1 MDGEPMEEE
10 FEVTMDMLK
19 DNTGELNQ
27 IHDRWENCVGTIRF
41 TINGIVSKPVHS
53 SKEVG
58 RYMCA
63 LIEGYKGRMEGRH
76 REIFSAMEH
85 GKIVMCRL
93 VEE

>member
-1 MDGEPMEEE
+1 MEEE

-19 DNTGELNQ
+19 HDTSELNQ
-27 IHDRWENCVGTIRF
+27 IRDRWGKCAGTIRF
-41 TINGIVSKPVHS
+41 TINGVVSKPVHS

-63 LIEGYKGRMEGRH
+63 LIKGYEGYMEDRH
-76 REIFSAMEH
+76 REIYSAVEH

-93 VEE
+93 VEV